1 MINKTIDCNLVNS
14 FCVDNV
20 TDNHRY
26 RKKASKTYA
35 EVVSG
40 TPNATD
46 FYVEMKDIKVNEVPH
61 KNKEGINLTSIFE
74 NL

>member
-46 FYVEMKDIKVNEVPH
+46 FNNEMKDTMIKKYHIRTKKVL
-61 KNKEGINLTSIFE
+61 I
-74 NL
+74 

>member
-1 MINKTIDCNLVNS
+1 MKESQRSNPILINETIDCNLVNS
-14 FCVDNV
+14 LCVDNV
-20 TDNHRY
+20 TDNRRY

-46 FYVEMKDIKVNEVPH
+46 INVERETPR
-61 KNKEGINLTSIFE
+61 
-74 NL
+74 